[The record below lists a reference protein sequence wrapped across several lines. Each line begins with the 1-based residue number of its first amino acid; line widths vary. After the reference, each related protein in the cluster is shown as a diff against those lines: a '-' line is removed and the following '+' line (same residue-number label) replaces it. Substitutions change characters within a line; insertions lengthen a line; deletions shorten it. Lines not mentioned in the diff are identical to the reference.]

1 MYQYQTDYILQKEQ
15 ELDQATS
22 EIESL
27 RARAA
32 QDEAE
37 KARHQI
43 KYDDLLRSL
52 EFQVVEVKEHLTN
65 LKEGGEETW
74 EQLKDNV
81 EKAAD
86 ELKASLRSLGS
97 RLSSQ

>member
-22 EIESL
+22 EIETL

-32 QDEAE
+32 QNEAE

-43 KYDDLLRSL
+43 NMMICYVPWSFKLSKLRN
-52 EFQVVEVKEHLTN
+52 T
-65 LKEGGEETW
+65 
-74 EQLKDNV
+74 
-81 EKAAD
+81 
-86 ELKASLRSLGS
+86 
-97 RLSSQ
+97 